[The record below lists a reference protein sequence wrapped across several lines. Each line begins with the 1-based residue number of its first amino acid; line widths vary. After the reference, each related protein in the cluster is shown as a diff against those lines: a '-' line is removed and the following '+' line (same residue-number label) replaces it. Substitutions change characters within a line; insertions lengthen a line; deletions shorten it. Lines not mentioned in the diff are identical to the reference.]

1 MSRRTKK
8 PKREFSKLIL
18 YVVGAV
24 TVGVTAFTLIM
35 IWRTENLEP
44 LAYLIPA
51 IFAELATATG
61 FYYSKAKAENRI
73 KLRKLYGPEIYND
86 AKEILNNLINIG
98 WAMLI
103 FLCAYLS
110 NVAFSLYY
118 NIKVLLQPFD
128 KQKMINSGL
137 KVATFVVGLTLLC
150 VAITTL
156 PIYADQLGWA
166 IPEEYTEIFAD
177 LVIVGAV
184 LMVSCKYIAEAFTK
198 FKAILQVKGDTE
210 NE

>member
-35 IWRTENLEP
+35 VWKTENLEP

-61 FYYSKAKAENRI
+61 FYYSKPKPKPD

-86 AKEILNNLINIG
+86 AKEI
-98 WAMLI
+98 
-103 FLCAYLS
+103 
-110 NVAFSLYY
+110 
-118 NIKVLLQPFD
+118 
-128 KQKMINSGL
+128 
-137 KVATFVVGLTLLC
+137 
-150 VAITTL
+150 
-156 PIYADQLGWA
+156 
-166 IPEEYTEIFAD
+166 
-177 LVIVGAV
+177 
-184 LMVSCKYIAEAFTK
+184 
-198 FKAILQVKGDTE
+198 
-210 NE
+210 